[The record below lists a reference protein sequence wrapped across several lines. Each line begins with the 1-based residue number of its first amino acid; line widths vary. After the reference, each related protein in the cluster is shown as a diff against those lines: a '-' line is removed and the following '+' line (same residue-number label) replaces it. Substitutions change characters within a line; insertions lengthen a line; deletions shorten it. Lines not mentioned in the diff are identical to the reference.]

1 LRNCLPNFL
10 QKYNSFKHLQII
22 LALAI
27 IGIKKRP
34 PQYFFKKSCIFVS
47 KSSNMVTLTLTLDLE
62 ESLVQAYQQAKA
74 AEKKALKKKIEQ
86 LFTLQWRRQEV
97 EAVRQRNVEA
107 LIQSMDELGK
117 EAEAN
122 GLTEEIS
129 DQILAES

>member
-1 LRNCLPNFL
+1 
-10 QKYNSFKHLQII
+10 
-22 LALAI
+22 
-27 IGIKKRP
+27 
-34 PQYFFKKSCIFVS
+34 
-47 KSSNMVTLTLTLDLE
+47 MVTLTLTLDLE

-86 LFTLQWRRQEV
+86 LFALQWRRQEV
-97 EAVRQRNVEA
+97 VEAVRQKNIEA

-122 GLTEEIS
+122 GLTEEIL